1 MLPPKANRSGLSEAS
16 NGKTASATPKMS
28 KIARNGSTKSDSGS
42 PSPVPKPASPAPKP
56 SSPVPKSR
64 SSIERSPKSAESKQP
79 IKTGPTPEKLQRKS
93 KGSDL
98 QARLDVAEDDLK
110 KAREQLASVEQE
122 KMRAIGELKEAKRLT
137 NDANEKLQ
145 EAITAKKMAE
155 ETLEIEKFRAD
166 ELEQANVEAA
176 QKREEDHQKELESIR
191 NQHALGASTLLSVTQ
206 ELQKVKL
213 ELANATN
220 ERNTALGEAD
230 DARKVAEMNG
240 EKVEVLSREVS
251 HLKSLL
257 DSKLDNMNKA
267 AAEMIRNLN
276 VEINALEFELERA
289 KSAEEKLP
297 KIEALVGQLRMEV
310 TDVKKVETD
319 ARKQVDE
326 LKKVVASLETRLK
339 GATKSEKTAIESLA
353 ITMKKMEEG
362 TALLQDAET
371 EIAILKGKIESME
384 IEVARCKNDLEE
396 SDRNLDLSQQVVA
409 SLGKTANLLK
419 IELRKLE
426 EEKLQ
431 ALDNGKAAASDI
443 ERLLEEK
450 SKLVDE
456 LKISKGEGE
465 EVKKAREGLASALHE
480 MSTESREIQE
490 RLLEKQA
497 QIEDA
502 QGQIEQLNS
511 ELKSTEERY
520 EVMLDEA
527 RYEIVCLEK
536 TVERFETETNNSSTE
551 WQTKELNFIHSIK
564 KSEYELASLKAE
576 MAEAVDSL
584 KVAEQEAQAAKAEG
598 AEMLSKVR
606 EAESVA
612 SAAYEAA
619 EEAKAETLRS
629 KERLLDKENEL
640 QSITHENDELRIR
653 EASALQKIKE
663 LSPLLEEATAKR
675 TEESVKLSKC
685 GEEYDLL
692 QNISQ
697 EINAHERAVERSNPE
712 ACSWMH
718 ENGYGDDRKTEESEK
733 GSQMD
738 EEEDNID
745 KMAKD
750 LASEKDHEAESLDDD
765 SESKMDGGSYE
776 EMNGMTESMALG
788 STSPTKNQQQKK
800 KKALLHKFGN
810 LLKKKGSHK
819 SHK

>member
-1 MLPPKANRSGLSEAS
+1 MLPSKAKSGLSEAL
-16 NGKTASATPKMS
+16 NGKTASATLKIS
-28 KIARNGSTKSDSGS
+28 KTARNGSTKSDSGS
-42 PSPVPKPASPAPKP
+42 PSPVPKPTSPAPKP
-56 SSPVPKSR
+56 SSPVPKAR
-64 SSIERSPKSAESKQP
+64 SSIERSPKSAESKPP

-98 QARLDVAEDDLK
+98 QAKLDVTENDLK
-110 KAREQLASVEQE
+110 KAREQLASIEQE
-122 KMRAIGELKEAKRLT
+122 KIRAIDELKEAKRLT

-145 EAITAKKMAE
+145 VAITAKKMAE

-176 QKREEDHQKELESIR
+176 QKWEEDHRKELESIR
-191 NQHALGASTLLSVTQ
+191 NQHALGASTLLSVTR

-213 ELANATN
+213 ELANATD
-220 ERNTALGEAD
+220 ERSTAVGEAD
-230 DARKVAEMNG
+230 DAKKLAEMNG
-240 EKVEVLSREVS
+240 EKVEVLSREVR
-251 HLKSLL
+251 HLRSLL
-257 DSKLDNMNKA
+257 DSKLDNMHKE
-267 AAEMIRNLN
+267 AAEMIKKLN

-289 KSAEEKLP
+289 KSAEEKLL
-297 KIEALVGQLRMEV
+297 KIEALVGQLRMEL
-310 TDVKKVETD
+310 TDVKKAETD

-326 LKKVVASLETRLK
+326 LKKMVASLETRLK
-339 GATKSEKTAIESLA
+339 EANKSEKTAIESLA

-371 EIAILKGKIESME
+371 ELAVLKGKIKSME
-384 IEVARCKNDLEE
+384 IEVARCKNDLKE
-396 SDRNLDLSQQVVA
+396 SDRNLDLSQQEIA
-409 SLGKTANLLK
+409 SLGKTADLLK

-450 SKLVDE
+450 SKLIEE

-465 EVKKAREGLASALHE
+465 EVKKATEGLALALHE
-480 MSTESREIQE
+480 MSTESRESQE
-490 RLLEKQA
+490 RLLAKQA

-511 ELKSTEERY
+511 DLKNTEERY

-527 RYEIVCLEK
+527 RYEIVCLKK
-536 TVERFETETNNSSTE
+536 TVERFENETNNSSTE
-551 WQTKELNFIHSIK
+551 WEAKELNFIHSIK

-584 KVAEQEAQAAKAEG
+584 KVAEQEAQAAKADG
-598 AEMLSKVR
+598 V
-606 EAESVA
+606 
-612 SAAYEAA
+612 AYEVA
-619 EEAKAETLRS
+619 EEAKAETLRL

-640 QSITHENDELRIR
+640 QSITQENDELRTR
-653 EASALQKIKE
+653 EASAVQKIKE
-663 LSPLLEEATAKR
+663 LSSLLEEATAKR
-675 TEESVKLSKC
+675 PEESIKLSKC

-692 QNISQ
+692 PNISQ
-697 EINAHERAVERSNPE
+697 EISAHERAIERSNPE
-712 ACSWMH
+712 APSWMH
-718 ENGYGDDRKTEESEK
+718 ENGYEDDRKTDGNEK
-733 GSQMD
+733 GSQID
-738 EEEDNID
+738 EEEDHMD
-745 KMAKD
+745 RMAKD

-776 EMNGMTESMALG
+776 EINGMTESMDLG
-788 STSPTKNQQQKK
+788 STSPTKNQQQNKK

-810 LLKKKGSHK
+810 LLKKKGGHK